1 MPLDIVALP
10 SPNHIGVVVKDVDK
24 TSKFLS
30 SMWGLGPWHTLDYKA
45 RKDDMIVGEPFR
57 LKIAFAKL
65 GSTVLELLQPVEGN
79 SIWAQA
85 LETEGEGIHHI
96 AFSVS
101 NWDEMVSKLQDEG
114 SKMLVCARVVGG
126 TYDGKRWCYFDTKP
140 GGIIV
145 EFMDNYGL

>member
-1 MPLDIVALP
+1 MALDIVALP
-10 SPNHIGVVVKDVDK
+10 SPNHIGVVVEDTDK
-24 TSKFLS
+24 TTKFLS
-30 SMWGLGPWHTLDYKA
+30 SVWGFGPWQTLDYRA
-45 RKDDMIVGEPFR
+45 HKDDMIVGEPFT

-65 GSTVLELLQPVEGN
+65 GAVVLELLQPVKGD

-85 LETEGEGIHHI
+85 LETKGEGVHHI

-101 NWDEMVSKLQDEG
+101 NWDEMVSKLQEQG
-114 SKMLVCARVVGG
+114 GRMVVGAIFE
-126 TYDGKRWCYFDTKP
+126 GKRWCYFDTKP